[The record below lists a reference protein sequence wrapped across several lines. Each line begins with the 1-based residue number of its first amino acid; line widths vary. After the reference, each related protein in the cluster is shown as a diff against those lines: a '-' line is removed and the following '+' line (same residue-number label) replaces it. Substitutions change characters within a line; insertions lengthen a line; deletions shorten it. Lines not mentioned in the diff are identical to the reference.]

1 MRILLV
7 EDEPRVAAFIARGLR
22 ERSYAVDLVGDGEAA
37 LYQAAINDYDL
48 IILDVMLPRRD
59 GFSVCREWREG
70 GLRIPILMLTARDD
84 IDDRVRGLDSGA
96 DDYLVKPFAFK
107 ELLAR
112 LRALLRRQG
121 GLRPTQ
127 LQIANLRL
135 DTAAHTAE
143 RAGRRISLTAR
154 EYALLEYF
162 ILHAGRL
169 LGREEIAE
177 HVWDEN
183 YDPASN
189 VIDVYIRRLR
199 RKVDEGFTP
208 PLIHTRRGEGYML
221 AEVSEDR
228 GDQ

>member
-7 EDEPRVAAFIARGLR
+7 EDEPRLAHFIAKGLR
-22 ERSYAVDLVGDGEAA
+22 ERSYAVDLAEDGEVA

-48 IILDVMLPRRD
+48 IILDVMLPKRD
-59 GFSVCREWREG
+59 GFSICREWREG
-70 GLRIPILMLTARDD
+70 GLSTPILMLTARDD

-96 DDYLVKPFAFK
+96 DDYLVKPFAFQ

-112 LRALLRRQG
+112 LRALLRRHG
-121 GLRPTQ
+121 DLRPTQ
-127 LQIANLRL
+127 LIIADLKL
-135 DTAAHTAE
+135 DPAAHTAE

-162 ILHAGRL
+162 VLHAGRL

-183 YDPASN
+183 YEAASN
-189 VIDVYIRRLR
+189 VIDVYVRRLR
-199 RKVDEGFTP
+199 RKVDEGFVV
-208 PLIHTRRGEGYML
+208 PLIHTRRGEGYLL
-221 AEVSEDR
+221 AEVLEERDDR
-228 GDQ
+228 